1 MPILWG
7 IIFYSYINPCVS
19 SGNHTIL
26 SSSNRLWCGQGGK
39 VKIGVIQAHAQ
50 RERGQSL
57 TEMALFVPILL
68 LMMIGFIEIGVYINA
83 YITTVDA
90 TRGAARYVSAQ
101 DPIETGCFVFGS
113 YNTGQWVYLT
123 PKTCTQTEYK
133 IGAQAV
139 RGWTTSTLYAT
150 CQGYTQTNFYYLAG
164 CMAVLN
170 LPMGWLDPTPRH
182 VWGPGEDYP
191 GDDLIVTTIPITA
204 GAPTGNARMWT
215 LFDRQPTAA
224 FQSEI
229 ISITNPAANEFQYK
243 PSFLNSLSTYASAPS
258 TGVVVVEAWHAHPQI
273 TKLFTVVNLLAGSRA
288 WLPDPIPIHA
298 YSVFPVASIDPAR
311 TQ

>member
-1 MPILWG
+1 M
-7 IIFYSYINPCVS
+7 
-19 SGNHTIL
+19 
-26 SSSNRLWCGQGGK
+26 
-39 VKIGVIQAHAQ
+39 KIGVIQRHAQ

-68 LMMIGFIEIGVYINA
+68 LMMIGFVEIGVYINA

-101 DPIETGCFVFGS
+101 DPTETRCFVFGS
-113 YNTGQWVYLT
+113 GDTGQWGFLW
-123 PKTCTQTEYK
+123 PLNDRNCTQTDYK
-133 IGAQAV
+133 NSAQII

-150 CQGYTQTNFYYLAG
+150 CQGYTQTNFYYVAG

-204 GAPTGNARMWT
+204 GAPTGEARMWT

-224 FQSEI
+224 FPSQI
-229 ISITNPAANEFQYK
+229 ISITNPSANDFQYL
-243 PSFLNSLSTYASAPS
+243 PSFRDSLAKYSKAPS
-258 TGVVVVEAWHAHPQI
+258 TGLVVVEAWHAHPQL

-288 WLPDPIPIHA
+288 WWPDPIPIHA